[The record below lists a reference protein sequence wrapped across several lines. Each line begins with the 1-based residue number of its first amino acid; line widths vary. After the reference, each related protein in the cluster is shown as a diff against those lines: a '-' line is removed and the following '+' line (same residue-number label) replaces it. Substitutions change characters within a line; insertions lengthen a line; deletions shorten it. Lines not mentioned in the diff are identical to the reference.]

1 MWDVKYQNGIICGNS
16 NVRNIF
22 YYGKTWNLHDKLIRR
37 QIFLKA
43 INLMPKKIYNE
54 DYQSYTD
61 DTTFFGILY
70 YSNSYGFLEQI
81 GYFYNTSPK
90 RKP

>member
-1 MWDVKYQNGIICGNS
+1 
-16 NVRNIF
+16 
-22 YYGKTWNLHDKLIRR
+22 
-37 QIFLKA
+37 
-43 INLMPKKIYNE
+43 MPKKIYNE